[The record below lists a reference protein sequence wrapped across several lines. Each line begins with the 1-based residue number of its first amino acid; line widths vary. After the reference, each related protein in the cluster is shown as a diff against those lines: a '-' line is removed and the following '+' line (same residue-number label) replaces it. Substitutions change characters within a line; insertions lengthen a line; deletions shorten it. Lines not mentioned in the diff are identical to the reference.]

1 MKGIQ
6 KSIIVIMI
14 IVFTVIAT
22 TINVKSAD
30 IKNLN
35 KDCKVYDIKEKKD
48 VIIDIYNFYEEG
60 KEELYHKIEERRIEE
75 EKRLEEERIQRE
87 REEQERLEQER
98 LEQERQEYLRQQEMF
113 AARNTNIQLTGD
125 VVSYAK
131 QFVGYPYVAG
141 GSTLEGGTDCSGF
154 VALLYQAFGVN
165 LPRTPAGQAN
175 SGYSVSADAIQ
186 PGDIISYGY
195 NGSVTH
201 SALYIGDGLMIHSST
216 PQLGVRIDN
225 MYILPIIT
233 IRRVA

>member
-22 TINVKSAD
+22 TNNVKSAD
-30 IKNLN
+30 IKNL
-35 KDCKVYDIKEKKD
+35 KEDCKVYDVKDKKD
-48 VIIDIYNFYEEG
+48 VIMDIYNFYEKGRED
-60 KEELYHKIEERRIEE
+60 LYQKIEERRIEE
-75 EKRLEEERIQRE
+75 ERRLEEERIQRE
-87 REEQERLEQER
+87 KEEQERLER
-98 LEQERQEYLRQQEMF
+98 ERQAYLRQQEML

-131 QFVGYPYVAG
+131 QFVGYPYVG
-141 GSTLEGGTDCSGF
+141 GGTTLEGGTDCSGF
-154 VALLYQAFGVN
+154 VALVYQVFGVS
-165 LPRTPAGQAN
+165 LPRTTSGQAN
-175 SGYSVSADAIQ
+175 SGYAVSVDAIQ

-195 NGSVTH
+195 NGYVTH

>member
-1 MKGIQ
+1 MKRIQ
-6 KSIIVIMI
+6 KNMIVILVI
-14 IVFTVIAT
+14 IFTVIAT

-30 IKNLN
+30 IKNL
-35 KDCKVYDIKEKKD
+35 KEDCKVYDVKDKKD

-60 KEELYHKIEERRIEE
+60 KEELYQKIEERKIEE

-87 REEQERLEQER
+87 REEQERLER
-98 LEQERQEYLRQQEMF
+98 ERQAYLRQQEML
-113 AARNTNIQLTGD
+113 AARNTNIQMTSD

-131 QFVGYPYVAG
+131 QFVGYPYVG
-141 GSTLEGGTDCSGF
+141 GGTTLEGGTDCSGF
-154 VALLYQAFGVN
+154 VALVYQKFGVN
-165 LPRTPAGQAN
+165 LPRTTSGQAN
-175 SGYSVSADAIQ
+175 SGYAVSTDTIQ

-195 NGSVTH
+195 NGDVTH

-216 PQLGVRIDN
+216 PELGVRIDN